1 MEHLFRIIFTAFEV
15 VGVLAITVGFIIA
28 ALISWR
34 TWVNTRNGH
43 AAFKMMRE
51 SFGGVILLGLEI
63 LVAADLVK
71 TVAGNPSL
79 NDVLVLAIIVGIRTV
94 LSFSLQMEIDGV
106 SPWRRALVTGP
117 QIIAQA
123 AGRSAGDAV
132 NVNEF

>member
-43 AAFKMMRE
+43 EAFKTMRE

-71 TVAGNPSL
+71 TVAGNPTL

-117 QIIAQA
+117 QMIARA
-123 AGRSAGDAV
+123 AGRTADEPV